1 MMNRRRMPRL
11 ASPVGLAVLMCLT
24 ACAAPAPL
32 GASAPT
38 DPQAP
43 ASVAATPAA
52 PAIAPPPAE
61 TSRRLTGTA
70 RTFDGPLAGATVTL
84 RLPGEAAALAQ
95 AETDAQGAF
104 SVALPDAVPAGALVE
119 VHVGRAGATV
129 VTLAEAPAPRA
140 VMAADTLVVSPAT
153 TFAFSLLN
161 ARFRAAARAAVR
173 ASGVDFATSQATLKA
188 LDQLS
193 AAAEQALAKLTDPA
207 LQAAV
212 MQAVR
217 PDGAVSLSASA
228 GAAIAANG
236 PTLVAAFTAAAN
248 DLASVLRAAI
258 AQGAFTPDAA
268 ALAAVNL
275 GRTQASAIR
284 PGGSGGSS
292 GGSGPTPAPTVEPT
306 AEPTAEPTEG
316 NMPEVPTGDDVI
328 LNGVVQ

>member
-1 MMNRRRMPRL
+1 MMNRRRNPRL
-11 ASPVGLAVLMCLT
+11 ASPVGLAALMCLT

-32 GASAPT
+32 GAPAPT

-61 TSRRLTGTA
+61 TARRLTGAA
-70 RTFDGPLAGATVTL
+70 RTFDGPLAGAAVTL

-95 AETDAQGAF
+95 AETDAQGGF

-119 VHVGRAGATV
+119 IHVGSDGARL

-161 ARFRAAARAAVR
+161 ARFRAAARSAVR
-173 ASGVDFATSQATLKA
+173 ASGVDFATSQATLQV
-188 LDQLS
+188 LDRLS
-193 AAAEQALAKLTDPA
+193 AAAEQALKSLGDLT
-207 LQAAV
+207 LRSAV
-212 MQAVR
+212 MNAVR
-217 PDGAVSLSASA
+217 ADGAVSLDASA
-228 GAAIAANG
+228 GAAIAARA
-236 PTLVAAFTAAAN
+236 PSLLAAFSAAAA
-248 DLASVLRAAI
+248 DLAGVLRAAI

-268 ALAAVNL
+268 ALAAVSL
-275 GRTQASAIR
+275 GVTQAPPVR
-284 PGGSGGSS
+284 TGGSGGS
-292 GGSGPTPAPTVEPT
+292 GGGASTPDPDPVDPVE
-306 AEPTAEPTEG
+306 G
-316 NMPEVPTGDDVI
+316 GLPEVPTGDELI

>member
-1 MMNRRRMPRL
+1 MNQRRFPLL
-11 ASPVGLAVLMCLT
+11 ASRVWLPALFCLT
-24 ACAAPAPL
+24 ACAAPATL
-32 GASAPT
+32 SAPPPT

-43 ASVAATPAA
+43 TAIAATPTA
-52 PAIAPPPAE
+52 PAVAPDPA
-61 TSRRLTGTA
+61 RRLSGTA
-70 RTFDGPLAGATVTL
+70 RDFGGPLAAASVTV
-84 RLPGEAAALAQ
+84 RLPGESAVLAQ

-104 SVALPDAVPAGALVE
+104 SVALSDAVPAGALVE
-119 VHVGRAGATV
+119 VQVSRAGATV
-129 VTLAEAPAPRA
+129 VTLAEAPAARA
-140 VMAADTLVVSPAT
+140 VMAADTLVISPAT

-188 LDQLS
+188 LDQLTQ
-193 AAAEQALAKLTDPA
+193 AAEQALAKLTDPG

-236 PTLVAAFTAAAN
+236 PTLVAAFSAAAT

-284 PGGSGGSS
+284 TGGSGGSNGSSS
-292 GGSGPTPAPTVEPT
+292 GNGPTPTPTVEPT

-328 LNGVVQ
+328 LNGVAQ